1 MDSVFHSV
9 AADALALHAEA
20 KRALERGSRWPG
32 FSRLLERRFEA
43 DTGNARIGHL
53 VRAGLVMMIVA
64 DGFIVTDWL
73 VMPDVFEASLAV
85 HVACSLLYCVVLL
98 MTQRRLLP
106 ARFREALHGLAILIG
121 LAGALALFCA
131 SHAPD
136 SAYDS
141 ITYMLFIVAVTTVL
155 RLRFVWAS
163 VFGGLCLLGIV
174 GVVVLRHDIPLGV
187 RLLLVVTTVA
197 SAAFTLYANYAIEMS
212 QRTAYLLTLERQLAA
227 QALQDSNA
235 VLSALSATDWLTGVG
250 NRRAFDAQLA
260 QAWSR
265 ALAASGEGGAAS
277 LGLIMIDVDH
287 FKSYNDR
294 YGHPAGDACL
304 CSLVGMMR
312 EQLRA
317 GQDVL
322 TRYGG
327 EEFAVILPFADL
339 SHATTAADR
348 LRQAVEDLALPHGGE
363 GAGDFVTISVGVATA
378 VPALLPASHNTCEAL
393 IEAADRALYRAK
405 HGGRNLVFV
414 A

>member
-1 MDSVFHSV
+1 MDSMLHAGAEEFLPLQ
-9 AADALALHAEA
+9 AEATRALAS
-20 KRALERGSRWPG
+20 GSRWPG
-32 FSRLLERRFEA
+32 FPRRLEKRFEA
-43 DTGNARIGHL
+43 DTGRARISHL
-53 VRAGLVMMIVA
+53 VRAGLVTMFVA

-73 VMPDVFEASLAV
+73 VMPDVFGASLAV
-85 HVACSLLYCVVLL
+85 HVGCSLLYCVLL
-98 MTQRRLLP
+98 LVTQRGLLP
-106 ARFREALHGLAILIG
+106 PRLREALHGLVILLG
-121 LAGALALFCA
+121 LAGALALFCV
-131 SHAPD
+131 SRAPD
-136 SAYDS
+136 SAYDA
-141 ITYMLFIVAVTTVL
+141 ITYVLFIVAVTIVL

-174 GVVVLRHDIPLGV
+174 GVVLLRHDIPLGV
-187 RLLLVVTTVA
+187 RLLLVATTVA
-197 SAAFTLYANYAIEMS
+197 GAAFTLHANYAIEMS

-235 VLSALSATDWLTGVG
+235 VLSTLSATDWLTGVG

-265 ALAASGEGGAAS
+265 AASAGGEGAS
-277 LGLIMIDVDH
+277 LALIMIDVDH

-304 CSLVGMMR
+304 CRLAAMMR

-317 GQDVL
+317 GRDVL

-339 SHATTAADR
+339 EHATFAAER
-348 LRQAVEDLALPHGGE
+348 LRRAVEDLAVPHGGA

-378 VPALLPASHNTCEAL
+378 SPALHGTREAL

>member
-1 MDSVFHSV
+1 MMDSVFHSA
-9 AADALALHAEA
+9 AADALPLHAEA
-20 KRALERGSRWPG
+20 TQALERGSRWPG
-32 FSRLLERRFEA
+32 FSRLLEKRFEA

-64 DGFIVTDWL
+64 NGFIVTDWL

-98 MTQRRLLP
+98 MTQRRMLP
-106 ARFREALHGLAILIG
+106 ARFREALHGLVILIG

-141 ITYMLFIVAVTTVL
+141 ITYVLFIVAVTTVL

-163 VFGGLCLLGIV
+163 VFGGLCLLGMV
-174 GVVVLRHDIPLGV
+174 WAVVLRHDIPFGV

-197 SAAFTLYANYAIEMS
+197 SAAFTLHANYTIEMS

-235 VLSALSATDWLTGVG
+235 MLSALSATDWLTGVG

-265 ALAASGEGGAAS
+265 ALAAGGEGGAAS
-277 LGLIMIDVDH
+277 LALIMIDVDH

-339 SHATTAADR
+339 DHAITAADR
-348 LRQAVEDLALPHGGE
+348 LRQAVEDLALPHGGA

-378 VPALLPASHNTCEAL
+378 TPALDGTCEAL
-393 IEAADRALYRAK
+393 IKAADQALYRAK